1 MHEYKIRLNAFTVLF
16 FGPFTFCRLLRNQ
29 FSYRPTQKKLDVFR
43 LNTIEFHRVGSGGVK
58 SRGRFLSISA
68 MACLITGECVTD
80 VIMNHEKR
88 QAGREKSKLIG
99 RTEEENGSHLL
110 LLVFHHPISLSFQT

>member
-1 MHEYKIRLNAFTVLF
+1 M
-16 FGPFTFCRLLRNQ
+16 
-29 FSYRPTQKKLDVFR
+29 KLEVFR

-88 QAGREKSKLIG
+88 QAGTDKSIG

-110 LLVFHHPISLSFQT
+110 LLVFHHPLSISFIPDLKLSFSANPSHCSLLFFLRQDWLHDFPDFYCYF

>member
-1 MHEYKIRLNAFTVLF
+1 M
-16 FGPFTFCRLLRNQ
+16 
-29 FSYRPTQKKLDVFR
+29 KLDVFR

-68 MACLITGECVTD
+68 VACLITGECVTD
-80 VIMNHEKR
+80 VILNHEKR